1 MKSMITNEEIPDE
14 EVIFM
19 DGFLYII
26 CRNDEGYSIGV
37 TIIDPQ
43 YDETFLTLKDIA
55 DRYPYVK
62 KVIHDSY
69 LEGEIYSYGNYK
81 KGEWVQY
88 GTTRGFA

>member
-1 MKSMITNEEIPDE
+1 MKSMITNIEIPDE
-14 EVIFM
+14 EAVFM
-19 DGFLYII
+19 DGILYII
-26 CRNDEGYSIGV
+26 CRNDESYSIGV

-43 YDETFLTLKDIA
+43 YDDFLTLKDIA
-55 DRYPYVK
+55 DRYPDVI